1 MLSQVHICLLFCIG
15 TGWAYGIFLS
25 LALFTLLFPCR
36 KLCRLYTAAGN
47 TCSILAVCY
56 GMGYVGSWTLWS
68 LWVPSK
74 WRHSVVYGN
83 KSGAD
88 AESGSVYLGMFEMV
102 PLSDCFSVPPCKCCP
117 CCRMVSGG
125 ELAAFWCNSQLG
137 CSDTGATPC
146 SHPSCS
152 CGTSWTT
159 TDDSFL
165 FGSRVDNQGLAEK
178 PLSSLKLH
186 PQGWILTLSKAHPF
200 FTSCQ
205 IRFHTSTWPSWLIWP
220 LKLSQ

>member
-1 MLSQVHICLLFCIG
+1 MNAVPGAHLPAVLHWYRLGLWNIFITCLIYFTFSLQETVSFVHC
-15 TGWAYGIFLS
+15 
-25 LALFTLLFPCR
+25 
-36 KLCRLYTAAGN
+36 AAGN

-146 SHPSCS
+146 SHYTRPAPAAPPEPQQMIHFCLEA
-152 CGTSWTT
+152 GWTT
-159 TDDSFL
+159 RAWQRNLSAHSSYIPRGEYWL
-165 FGSRVDNQGLAEK
+165 CLK
-178 PLSSLKLH
+178 LILSSPPAKYAF
-186 PQGWILTLSKAHPF
+186 TLALDPAG
-200 FTSCQ
+200 
-205 IRFHTSTWPSWLIWP
+205 
-220 LKLSQ
+220 